1 MSMYEEKNTGS
12 NLPAQ
17 VELYASKVRGKV
29 AGLLSTS
36 RSRSCA
42 LCLLRATSIT
52 FILWPRVAAP
62 PTRHSC
68 FSRPRHELQLFRFAP
83 ALTPHT
89 AAYTCRAVGASESEE
104 HDDILGGEDRVARHL
119 GMPAIPP
126 GPGGGRP
133 LG

>member
-36 RSRSCA
+36 RSCSCS

-68 FSRPRHELQLFRFAP
+68 FSRPRHELQLFRLCARTD
-83 ALTPHT
+83 ASH
-89 AAYTCRAVGASESEE
+89 CRVY
-104 HDDILGGEDRVARHL
+104 LLRCR
-119 GMPAIPP
+119 
-126 GPGGGRP
+126 RF
-133 LG
+133 